1 MVEIEICN
9 KEQLPLIQI
18 LANEIWPEVYDYMI
32 STEQIQYMLNKMYS
46 LQSLEEQWQNG
57 HQFIVLYDHQTP
69 VGFASF
75 EKGKE
80 GNTQLHKLYLKKQE
94 HHKGLGKKMLNFVLE
109 YCRSHDQTSVTLNVN
124 RNNKSLAFYIANGF
138 QIMRSVD
145 ISIGEGFE
153 MNDYIMH
160 RSLL

>member
-32 STEQIQYMLNKMYS
+32 SPEQIQYMLNKMYS

-109 YCRSHDQTSVTLNVN
+109 YCRSHDQKSVTLNVN

-138 QIMRSVD
+138 KIMRSVD

>member
-1 MVEIEICN
+1 MVEIHFCK

-18 LANEIWPEVYDYMI
+18 LANEILPEVYDYMI
-32 STEQIQYMLNKMYS
+32 SPEQIQYMLNKMYS

-94 HHKGLGKKMLNFVLE
+94 HHKGLGKKMLNFVLK

-138 QIMRSVD
+138 KIMRSVD